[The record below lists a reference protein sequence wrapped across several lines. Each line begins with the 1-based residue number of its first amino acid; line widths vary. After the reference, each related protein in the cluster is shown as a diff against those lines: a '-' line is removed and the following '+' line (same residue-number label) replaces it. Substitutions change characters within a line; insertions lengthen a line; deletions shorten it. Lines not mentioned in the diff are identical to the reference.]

1 MQNLK
6 YLIVVCVLFIACK
19 TEKVETANTIID
31 KAIEVAGGEKYVDA
45 EIVFDFR
52 DKQYKAIRKNDM
64 YQYEREFKDA
74 TQVIRDVLN
83 NKGFKRFIN
92 TEEIVVADT
101 MSVKYAASV
110 NSVHYF
116 ALLPY
121 GLKDNAVIKEDIGGV
136 SVKGK
141 NYHKIKV
148 TFQQEGGG
156 EDFEDVFLYWI
167 NTETYTVDYLAYSYQ
182 EASGVGI
189 RFREAYNVRTINGL
203 RFVDYN
209 NFKPK
214 EESLNLLDT
223 DKAFEANN
231 LKLLSKIELKN
242 ITVK

>member
-1 MQNLK
+1 MQKLK
-6 YLIVVCVLFIACK
+6 YLIVVCVLFVACK

-31 KAIEVAGGEKYVDA
+31 KAIEVAGGEKYADA

-52 DKQYKAIRKNDM
+52 DKKYTATRKKEI
-64 YQYEREFKDA
+64 YQYEREFKDT

-83 NKGFKRFIN
+83 NEGFKRFVN
-92 TEEIVVADT
+92 TEEVVVADSL
-101 MSVKYAASV
+101 SVKYGASV

-121 GLKDNAVIKEDIGGV
+121 GLNDAAVIKNKLGEVTI
-136 SVKGK
+136 KGK

-148 TFQQEGGG
+148 TFQEDGGG
-156 EDFEDVFLYWI
+156 EDFEDEFLYWI
-167 NTETYTVDYLAYSYQ
+167 HTETYTVDYLAYSYQ

-189 RFREAYNVRTINGL
+189 RFREAYNERTINGL

-214 EESLNLLDT
+214 NESLNLLDT

>member
-19 TEKVETANTIID
+19 TEKVETANSIID
-31 KAIEVAGGEKYVDA
+31 KAIEVAGGEKYADA

-52 DKQYKAIRKNDM
+52 DKKYTAIRKNEI

-83 NKGFKRFIN
+83 NEGFKRFVN
-92 TEEIVVADT
+92 TEEVVVADS

-121 GLKDNAVIKEDIGGV
+121 GLNDAAVIKENLGSI
-136 SVKGK
+136 SIKGK

-167 NTETYTVDYLAYSYQ
+167 HTETFTVDYLAYSYQ

-214 EESLNLLDT
+214 NESLNLLDT

>member
-6 YLIVVCVLFIACK
+6 YLIVVCILFIACK
-19 TEKVETANTIID
+19 TEKVETANSIID
-31 KAIEVAGGEKYVDA
+31 KAIEVAGGEKFVDA

-52 DKQYKAIRKNDM
+52 DKQYTAIRKNEI

-83 NKGFKRFIN
+83 NEGFKRFIN
-92 TEEIVVADT
+92 NEEVVVADT

-121 GLKDNAVIKEDIGGV
+121 GLNDAAVIKEDLGSV
-136 SVKGK
+136 SIKGK

-156 EDFEDVFLYWI
+156 EDFEDVFLYWV

-209 NFKPK
+209 NLKPK
-214 EESLNLLDT
+214 DESLNLLDT
-223 DKAFEANN
+223 DKAFEAGN

>member
-19 TEKVETANTIID
+19 TEKVETANTIINR
-31 KAIEVAGGEKYVDA
+31 AIEVAGGEKYIDA

-52 DKQYKAIRKNDM
+52 DKQYTAIRKNEI

-83 NKGFKRFIN
+83 NEGFKRFVN
-92 TEEIVVADT
+92 TEEIVVADS

-121 GLKDNAVIKEDIGGV
+121 GLNDAAVIKENLGSV
-136 SVKGK
+136 SIKGK

-156 EDFEDVFLYWI
+156 EDFEDVFLYWV

-182 EASGVGI
+182 EDSGVGI

-223 DKAFEANN
+223 DKAFEAGN

>member
-31 KAIEVAGGEKYVDA
+31 KAIEVSGGEKYGDA
-45 EIVFDFR
+45 EISFDFR
-52 DKQYKAIRKNDM
+52 DKKYTAIRKNEI
-64 YQYEREFKDA
+64 YQYEREFKDS

-83 NKGFKRFIN
+83 NKGFKRYIN
-92 TEEIVVADT
+92 TEEVVVADT
-101 MSVKYAASV
+101 ISVKYAASV

-121 GLKDNAVIKEDIGGV
+121 GLNDAAVIKEDLGNV
-136 SVKGK
+136 SIKGK
-141 NYHKIKV
+141 NYHKIRV

-156 EDFEDVFLYWI
+156 EDFEDVFLYWV
-167 NTETYTVDYLAYSYQ
+167 NTKTYTVDYLAYSYQ
-182 EASGVGI
+182 EDSGVGI

-209 NFKPK
+209 NLKPK
-214 EESLNLLDT
+214 DESLNLLDT
-223 DKAFEANN
+223 DKAFETDN

>member
-6 YLIVVCVLFIACK
+6 YLIVVCILFIACK

-31 KAIEVAGGEKYVDA
+31 KAIEVAGGEKYVAA

-52 DKQYKAIRKNDM
+52 DKKYTAIRKNEI

-83 NKGFKRFIN
+83 NEGFKRFIDN
-92 TEEIVVADT
+92 KEVVVADT

-121 GLKDNAVIKEDIGGV
+121 GLNDNAVIKEDLGV
-136 SVKGK
+136 VSIKGK
-141 NYHKIKV
+141 KYHKIKV

-156 EDFEDVFLYWI
+156 EDFEDVFVYWV

-182 EASGVGI
+182 EDSGVGM
-189 RFREAYNVRTINGL
+189 RFREAYNVRTISGL

-214 EESLNLLDT
+214 DESLNLLDT
-223 DKAFEANN
+223 DKAFDANN

>member
-19 TEKVETANTIID
+19 TEKVETANTIINR
-31 KAIEVAGGEKYVDA
+31 AIEVAGGEKYIDA

-52 DKQYKAIRKNDM
+52 DKQYTAIRKNEI

-83 NKGFKRFIN
+83 NEGFKRFVN
-92 TEEIVVADT
+92 TEEIVVADS

-121 GLKDNAVIKEDIGGV
+121 GLNDAAVIKENLGSV
-136 SVKGK
+136 SIKGK

-156 EDFEDVFLYWI
+156 EDFEDVFLYWV
-167 NTETYTVDYLAYSYQ
+167 NTKTYTVDYLAYSYQ
-182 EASGVGI
+182 EDSGVGI

-223 DKAFEANN
+223 DKAFEAGN

>member
-6 YLIVVCVLFIACK
+6 YLIVICVLFIACK

-45 EIVFDFR
+45 EIAFDFR
-52 DKQYKAIRKNDM
+52 DKKYTAIRKNEI

-83 NKGFKRFIN
+83 NKGFKRYVN

-101 MSVKYAASV
+101 IAVKYAASV

-121 GLKDNAVIKEDIGGV
+121 GLNDAAVIKEDLGSI
-136 SVKGK
+136 SIKGK

-214 EESLNLLDT
+214 DESLNLLDT
-223 DKAFEANN
+223 DKAFEVDG